1 MKCSVDEEEMKRSK
15 QAKRM
20 GRSKTND
27 DGIMGHLH
35 KNRLGTHPERI
46 IQIEWRRQRFA
57 FFSHSDPSGNG

>member
-15 QAKRM
+15 QAERM

-46 IQIEWRRQRFA
+46 I
-57 FFSHSDPSGNG
+57 